1 MKKVYCVIT
10 LTIHCLFLVKGM
22 VLTEG
27 TEYLNDLLEKSYRY
41 KHYLQNYQTS
51 LNTGLIPNGL
61 KIKKLPAITPVSED
75 FNTNY
80 NEVLYNAAKNLVEL
94 LLYESSKVIAKIQVE
109 LDLEVRKID
118 PENYSH
124 N

>member
-1 MKKVYCVIT
+1 MERNIWITCYKRITDMK
-10 LTIHCLFLVKGM
+10 
-22 VLTEG
+22 
-27 TEYLNDLLEKSYRY
+27 R
-41 KHYLQNYQTS
+41 NYQTS
-51 LNTGLIPNGL
+51 LKTGLIPNGL
-61 KIKKLPAITPVSED
+61 KTKKSPAITPVSED
-75 FNTNY
+75 FNTGMKW
-80 NEVLYNAAKNLVEL
+80 NEVLYNAEKNLVKL